1 MTMVS
6 TNPFGD
12 DEADDPA
19 PARPYVV
26 SRGRTEAKHMLD
38 LMARVRATN
47 QAANVPGLTHQ
58 HLKVLAACRA
68 DGDAESVVGDVVT
81 AVPYPLLVARI
92 LLSDLIESGA
102 VVHRLTVVIGEPPSP
117 EILQRFHRALTN
129 WDTSNPTSGKP
140 GRAC

>member
-6 TNPFGD
+6 THPFGD
-12 DEADDPA
+12 DEADDPT

-38 LMARVRATN
+38 LMARVRATK
-47 QAANVPGLTHQ
+47 QAANMPGLTHQ
-58 HLKVLAACRA
+58 HLKVLAACHA
-68 DGDAESVVGDVVT
+68 EGDAESVVGDVVT

-117 EILQRFHRALTN
+117 EILQRVHRALTN
-129 WDTSNPTSGKP
+129 WDTSTPTSGKP